1 MNERVIS
8 ILTKVKETVK
18 NLSAKTKKIII
29 LGVTISIVLSVGV
42 AVWLNNRP
50 YVTLFSGLSNEEASE
65 IMGKLQEDGVDYKY
79 EALPEG
85 STILVPEAEGEQ
97 LKAELVYEGYPKS
110 GFTYDVFTE
119 NVSLTSSESE
129 KQYYER
135 LGLQDRMS
143 ATISTFFPNI
153 KEATVTIAFG
163 EDRKYVLDS
172 ENASKATASVAV
184 TTKDGS
190 DITEDDVRAMQRL
203 VSRSIPELEF
213 ESVAIICNGKDLST
227 TEEQSGTNANQLKLE
242 MEEAIDLKIK
252 NKILDIL
259 MPIYGKEHIKV
270 SVKSE
275 VDINKKL
282 RELTNYTAENPDDNT
297 GVKSSETAHQEVG
310 KDGEGTGGV
319 PGTETNADIP
329 VYSAITQDGSENY
342 IVSDGTAQYLVDQ
355 IKEQEQVDAGDV
367 KDLTIAVIIDD
378 ENLDEGV
385 RADLISLVAKSAG
398 ISTEDSEEK
407 IELVGMAFKNNDEV
421 QDETTESSVPD
432 KEQIKRLGIIGGIAI
447 GALIIILAIVLIV
460 LKIIKKKR
468 NKKNKNRNANVIMQ
482 QEPIIYN
489 EPKSEKD
496 NLDAVAD
503 LINIKNEKSMELK
516 NKIREITEE
525 SPEISAQTL
534 KSWLRGGDKDGK

>member
-1 MNERVIS
+1 MNERIIS

-18 NLSAKTKKIII
+18 NLSTKTKKIII
-29 LGVTISIVLSVGV
+29 LGVTFSIILSVGV

-50 YVTLFSGLSNEEASE
+50 YVTLFSGLSTEEASE
-65 IMGKLQEDGVDYKY
+65 IMGKLQEDGVAYKY
-79 EALPEG
+79 ESLSSG
-85 STILVPEAEGEQ
+85 STILVEESQAEQ

-110 GFTYDVFTE
+110 GFTYDAFTE

-135 LGLQDRMS
+135 LGLQDRMG

-153 KEATVTIAFG
+153 KEAKVTIAFG
-163 EDRKYVLDS
+163 EDKKYVLDS
-172 ENASKATASVAV
+172 GNASKATASVAV

-190 DITEDDVRAMQRL
+190 NITEDDVRAMQRL

-213 ESVAIICNGKDLST
+213 ESVAVICNGKDVST

-242 MEEAIDLKIK
+242 VEEAIDLKIK

-259 MPIYGKEHIKV
+259 IPIYGEEHVEV

-282 RELTNYTAENPDDNT
+282 RELTNYTAENEDTNT

-310 KDGEGTGGV
+310 KDGETTGGV
-319 PGTETNADIP
+319 PGTETNSDIP

-342 IVSDGTAQYLVDQ
+342 IVSDGTAEYLVDQ

-367 KDLTIAVIIDD
+367 EDLTIAVIIDD
-378 ENLDEGV
+378 DNLDEGV

-407 IELVGMAFKNNDEV
+407 IELVGISFMKDDA
-421 QDETTESSVPD
+421 QAETVESNVPD

-447 GALIIILAIVLIV
+447 GALIIIIIIILIIV
-460 LKIIKKKR
+460 KIIKKRRNKR
-468 NKKNKNRNANVIMQ
+468 NKNIIIQ
-482 QEPIIYN
+482 QEPIVYN
-489 EPKSEKD
+489 EPTSEQ
-496 NLDAVAD
+496 NLDAVSD

-516 NKIREITEE
+516 NRIREITEE

-534 KSWLRGGDKDGK
+534 KSWLRGGEKDGK